1 MKATGVCADLRS
13 LVFAGNHPQFSWK
26 GWRVWWVLPINELLL
41 LGFRGVG
48 DGASMELST
57 GGGAE
62 VFSMSPCPFLK
73 TLTHQ
78 LSTKKK
84 TSFGAFSCHRA
95 FLMFIHSRSVFALF
109 WVHY

>member
-78 LSTKKK
+78 LSTKKRQA
-84 TSFGAFSCHRA
+84 SG
-95 FLMFIHSRSVFALF
+95 LF
-109 WVHY
+109 RVIVLF